1 MGLGIRYYPLKG
13 HSVRYFI
20 LLGLYTALLRLL
32 IKENHMLIVGLS
44 WLVFWLLADVFTV
57 ELLKAALATGLI
69 FVILGLLVGEL
80 PVIKK
85 YLP

>member
-1 MGLGIRYYPLKG
+1 
-13 HSVRYFI
+13 
-20 LLGLYTALLRLL
+20 
-32 IKENHMLIVGLS
+32 MLIVGIS

-57 ELLKAALATGLI
+57 EVLKAALATGLI

-85 YLP
+85 IIP